1 MHDSSPVVLQVL
13 PSLQS
18 GGVERG
24 TIEIAAALHKAGFTA
39 LVASSGGPMTVQL
52 RHTGAT
58 HFTLPLDSKNPWV
71 IWKNSRALAKLIKA
85 QQVDIIHARSRA
97 PAWSAWLAAKM
108 TGCKLVTTFHGIYN
122 FKSRAKHYYN
132 SIMTRGEKV
141 IAISNFTANHI
152 RTHYACAEPTL
163 TVIPRGA
170 DMEYFNPKSV
180 TRHRILQTAKTLAIP
195 EDKRLILLPGRL
207 TRWKGHFFLLEALHA
222 LEKDSF
228 ACIFVGDDKGHGEYR
243 NELEAR
249 IKEYNLQDNVF
260 IKGNISDMPAAYQL
274 ADIIVSASLE
284 PEAFGRVAIEAQ
296 AMGKLLVATNIGGS
310 CETVIPGKTGW
321 LVTPNDTKALAAAL
335 QQALALTARE
345 RKEISLSAREHIQN
359 NFSLELMCSKTLSV
373 YRELLPPS
381 SLP

>member
-1 MHDSSPVVLQVL
+1 ML

-58 HFTLPLDSKNPWV
+58 HFTLPLDSKNPW
-71 IWKNSRALAKLIKA
+71 IILKNSRELAKLIKT

-122 FKSRAKHYYN
+122 FKGRAKHYYN

-141 IAISNFTANHI
+141 VAISNFTANHI
-152 RTHYACAEPTL
+152 RTHYSCTEPTL

-170 DMEYFNPKSV
+170 DMEYFNPKNVS
-180 TRHRILQTAKTLAIP
+180 RHRILQAAKTLAIP
-195 EDKRLILLPGRL
+195 EDKPLILLPGRL

-222 LEKDSF
+222 LEKGSF

-243 NELEAR
+243 NTLEAR
-249 IKEYNLQDNVF
+249 IKEYGLQDTVF

-310 CETVIPGKTGW
+310 CETVLPGKTGW
-321 LVTPNDTKALAAAL
+321 LVTPNDTKALTQAL
-335 QQALALTARE
+335 QQALALNARE

-359 NFSLELMCSKTLSV
+359 NFSLELMCSKTLAV
-373 YRELLPPS
+373 YRELLSPS